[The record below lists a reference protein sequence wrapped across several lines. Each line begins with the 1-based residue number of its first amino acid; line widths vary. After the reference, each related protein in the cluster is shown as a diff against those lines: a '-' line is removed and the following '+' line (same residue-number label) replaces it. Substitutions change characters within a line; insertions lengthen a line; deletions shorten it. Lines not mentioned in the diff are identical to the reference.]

1 MANLIRKYIDFL
13 FFKNGYLFPL
23 FYVYECFTDCV

>member
-13 FFKNGYLFPL
+13 FFKNRYSFLL
-23 FYVYECFTDCV
+23 FYVYECFTDYI